1 MRVTYLMRCLAM
13 MRGGGET
20 QHLAWMRALR
30 PLGVEVDIIMGR
42 PLLQPPL
49 YGIDDIPT
57 TMLRSPY
64 MRDVVYK
71 VQGKRVVGRL
81 GSMALHAD
89 EEWFSRLAWAE
100 IAARKTKPDLV
111 LSHAVHQAAR
121 LKTIDVPVAVYLP
134 GPPHPRYTA
143 DLKRADALIS
153 DGWAAKHLPAIIG
166 APVDD
171 VLKGVDT
178 ALFTPEGPNHRV
190 THGLEGK
197 RVVLCV
203 TRLVPIKNLPL
214 LVAAMADIVRDK
226 AHPSV
231 LVLVGEGPQQ
241 GALEAQAQSLGIAD
255 AVRFIGYTAQEHTPA
270 WYRTADVFALPSDFD
285 NSPNVVLEAM
295 SSGLP
300 IVATDV
306 GGLRDYVDPPRN
318 GLLVPKGGRIEFAAA
333 LRTYLDDPA
342 RAAATGRTNR
352 DDAVSGLS
360 WSASASRMLAVY
372 ERVVR
377 EYRQRVADGVAV
389 SA

>member
-1 MRVTYLMRCLAM
+1 MRCLAM

-30 PLGVEVDIIMGR
+30 AMGVDVDIITGR
-42 PLLQPPL
+42 PLLQAPL
-49 YGIDDIPT
+49 YTVDDIPT
-57 TMLRSPY
+57 TVLRSPY
-64 MRDVVYK
+64 MRDLVYK
-71 VQGKRVVGRL
+71 VQGRRVVGRF

-89 EEWFSRLAWAE
+89 EEWFSRLAWAQM
-100 IAARKTKPDLV
+100 AARPTKPDLV
-111 LSHAVHQAAR
+111 LAHAVHQAAR
-121 LKTIDVPVAVYLP
+121 LRTLDVPVAIYLP

-143 DLKRADALIS
+143 DLRQADALIS
-153 DGWAAKHLPAIIG
+153 DGWAAKHLPAVVG

-178 ALFTPEGPNHRV
+178 ALFTPEGPDLRAA
-190 THGLEGK
+190 HGLGGK

-214 LVAAMADIVRDK
+214 LVNAIADLHQQSDDV
-226 AHPSV
+226 V

-241 GALEAQAQSLGIAD
+241 AALDAQARSLGIAH
-255 AVRFIGYTAQEHTPA
+255 AVRFVGYVAQEDTPA

-295 SSGLP
+295 AAGLP

-306 GGLRDYVDPPRN
+306 GGLRDYVDVPRN
-318 GLLVPKGGRIEFAAA
+318 GLLVPKGARAELAAA
-333 LRTYLDDPA
+333 LRVYLDDPA
-342 RAAATGRTNR
+342 RAAETGRTNR
-352 DDAVSGLS
+352 EDAVARLS
-360 WSASASRMLAVY
+360 WSVSASRMLAVY

-377 EYRQRVADGVAV
+377 NHRQRAPRTVPVTA
-389 SA
+389 